1 MSSMAEALAAK
12 REAQRRL
19 ADMSGLRGIGIT
31 WDSNGEPNVLVNVE
45 RNTINEVR
53 NRLTNTIL
61 GVPVHIETVGPIKA
75 E

>member
-19 ADMSGLRGIGIT
+19 VGVAGLRGIGIG
-31 WDSNGEPNVLVNVE
+31 WDNNGNPNVLVNVD
-45 RNTINEVR
+45 RTTLNEVR
-53 NRLTNTIL
+53 DLLAGSIL
-61 GVPVHIETVGPIKA
+61 GVPVRIETVGPIKA